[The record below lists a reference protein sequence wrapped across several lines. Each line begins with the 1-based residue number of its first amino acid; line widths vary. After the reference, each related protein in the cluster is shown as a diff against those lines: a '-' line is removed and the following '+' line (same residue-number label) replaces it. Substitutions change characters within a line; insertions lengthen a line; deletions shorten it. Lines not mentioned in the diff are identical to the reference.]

1 MKLKLIK
8 ITAFLMLFVMCST
21 FLSPVAYAQIS
32 TLQKN
37 LDQSSISSDQA
48 VKKSSAESSVQ
59 ASSSSSGQQAAP
71 KKGAKTASTSGSATA
86 LIPDDEFTNSDFM
99 TAEEL
104 TALLASMNSPMAQE
118 YDGVNPA
125 EVIMEVAKENKINP
139 LVILATMQ
147 KENGLVQTK
156 KKITKFKLDWAMGVG
171 VYDNGKMNQAY
182 KGFKKQITGAADT
195 FRKNFDKGAHLLSA
209 KKSTKLPIN
218 YGKASFSPTNAATF
232 SLYSYTPHTHGA
244 KLFTSIYKSYKSK
257 LEKVRSTSTSSN
269 TQSSPAPQRIT
280 N

>member
-1 MKLKLIK
+1 MKVK
-8 ITAFLMLFVMCST
+8 IRKFAGFITIFSMI
-21 FLSPVAYAQIS
+21 LSMFAPIAEAQIS
-32 TLQKN
+32 TLQQN
-37 LDQSSISSDQA
+37 LDKSTISSEQSA
-48 VKKSSAESSVQ
+48 KKTAAETSSA
-59 ASSSSSGQQAAP
+59 ASANSGGQKTSAT
-71 KKGAKTASTSGSATA
+71 KGSKTAATSATA
-86 LIPDDEFTNSDFM
+86 LIPDDEFTNSEFM

-104 TALLASMNSPMAQE
+104 TSLLAAMNSPMAQE

-125 EVIMEVAKENKINP
+125 EVIMEVAKENKVNP

-156 KKITKFKLDWAMGVG
+156 KKISKFKLDWAMGVG

-182 KGFKKQITGAADT
+182 KGFKKQITGAAAT
-195 FRKNFDKGAHLLSA
+195 FRKNFDKGADLLSA

-218 YGKASFSPTNAATF
+218 YGKASFAPTNAATY

-257 LEKVRSTSTSSN
+257 LEKVRSASGNSAAQPES
-269 TQSSPAPQRIT
+269 APKRIT

>member
-1 MKLKLIK
+1 MKVK
-8 ITAFLMLFVMCST
+8 ITKLAGFITIIAIT
-21 FLSPVAYAQIS
+21 FSLSAPAAEAQIS
-32 TLQKN
+32 TLQQN
-37 LDQSSISSDQA
+37 LDKSTISSEQS
-48 VKKSSAESSVQ
+48 VKKTSAETSP
-59 ASSSSSGQQAAP
+59 A
-71 KKGAKTASTSGSATA
+71 ASTNSGGQKASATKNSKPAATSATA
-86 LIPDDEFTNSDFM
+86 LIPDDEFTNPDFM

-104 TALLASMNSPMAQE
+104 TAILKSMDSPMAQE

-125 EVIMEVAKENKINP
+125 EVIMEVAKENNVNP

-156 KKITKFKLDWAMGVG
+156 KKISKFKLDWAMGVG

-182 KGFKKQITGAADT
+182 KGFKNQITGAAAT
-195 FRKNFDKGAHLLSA
+195 FRKNFDKGADLLGA

-218 YGKASFSPTNAATF
+218 YGKATFAPTNAATY

-257 LEKVRSTSTSSN
+257 LEKVRSASGNSAAQPES
-269 TQSSPAPQRIT
+269 APQRII

>member
-1 MKLKLIK
+1 MMFMKNNTIK
-8 ITAFLMLFVMCST
+8 IVSIAVFIFFFVFS
-21 FLSPVAYAQIS
+21 FAIFADAQIS
-32 TLQKN
+32 AVKDN
-37 LDQSSISSDQA
+37 LDKSTISSGAKKTSTPA
-48 VKKSSAESSVQ
+48 VKPPARPAAVSTSKS
-59 ASSSSSGQQAAP
+59 AAA
-71 KKGAKTASTSGSATA
+71 AKTVSAPSTAVIA
-86 LIPDDEFTNSDFM
+86 DDEFTDSNFM

-104 TALLASMNSPMAQE
+104 TALLASMNSPMAEE
-118 YDGVNPA
+118 YEGVKPA
-125 EVIMEVAKENKINP
+125 DIIMEVAKENKVNP

-195 FRKNFDKGAHLLSA
+195 FRKNFDKGAELIGA

-218 YGKASFSPTNAATF
+218 YGKDNFSPSNAATY

-244 KLFTSIYKSYKSK
+244 KLFASIYNSYKSK
-257 LEKVRSTSTSSN
+257 LAKVRTSKTSAAASQ
-269 TQSSPAPQRIT
+269 TTTAPARISD
-280 N
+280 